1 MEKRQIIKKQY
12 YRGLIYNRAA
22 AMKKILPALL
32 YSLTFLIGGEISVS
46 ISEDLVNEYLNLI
59 GNYQIVTG
67 NKGDQATWT
76 IKNPRVK
83 FQYGKA
89 VFLTTILFNKGR
101 TEIKKDIKRNIDVEY
116 NSNKNT
122 LKLVITDSL
131 IKMERRG
138 NVLGKIDLG
147 SIYQSGLIFP
157 GPKPSIDS
165 FKLKTKKGRVK
176 IRISTRKSYVYFEKD
191 VIRFALDLEY
201 E

>member
-12 YRGLIYNRAA
+12 SRALIYTRAA

-67 NKGDQATWT
+67 KKGDQATWT
-76 IKNPRVK
+76 INNPRVK

-89 VFLTTILFNKGR
+89 LFLTTILFDKGK
-101 TEIKKDIKRNIDVEY
+101 TNIKKDIKRNIDVEY

-165 FKLKTKKGRVK
+165 FKLKTKRGRVK
-176 IRISTRKSYVYFEKD
+176 IRISTRGSYVYFEKD
-191 VIRFALDLEY
+191 VIRLALDLEY

>member
-1 MEKRQIIKKQY
+1 MNKF
-12 YRGLIYNRAA
+12 
-22 AMKKILPALL
+22 LPVLL
-32 YSLTFLIGGEISVS
+32 FSLTFLIGGEISVS

-67 NKGDQATWT
+67 KKDSQATWT
-76 IKNPRVK
+76 INNPRVK

-89 VFLTTILFNKGR
+89 VFLTTILFEKGK
-101 TEIKKDIKRNIDVEY
+101 TDIKKDIKRNIDVKY

-165 FKLKTKKGRVK
+165 FKLKTKEGRVK
-176 IRISTRKSYVYFEKD
+176 IHISTRDSHIYFEKD
-191 VIRFALDLEY
+191 VIRLALDLEY

>member
-1 MEKRQIIKKQY
+1 MEKRLIIKKQCPRSFKY
-12 YRGLIYNRAA
+12 TRAA
-22 AMKKILPALL
+22 VMKKILPALL
-32 YSLTFLIGGEISVS
+32 YSITFLIGGEISVS
-46 ISEDLVNEYLNLI
+46 ISEDLVNEYLNII

-67 NKGDQATWT
+67 KKEDQATWT
-76 IKNPRVK
+76 INNPRVK

-89 VFLTTILFNKGR
+89 VFLTTILFEKGK
-101 TEIKKDIKRNIDVEY
+101 TDIKKDIKRNIDVEY

-176 IRISTRKSYVYFEKD
+176 IRISSRKSYVYFEKD

-201 E
+201 K

>member
-1 MEKRQIIKKQY
+1 
-12 YRGLIYNRAA
+12 
-22 AMKKILPALL
+22 MKKFLTALL
-32 YSLTFLIGGEISVS
+32 FSLTLLIGGEISVS

-59 GNYQIVTG
+59 GNHKIMTG
-67 NKGDQATWT
+67 KKNNQATWI

-89 VFLTTILFNKGR
+89 VFLTTILFKKGK

-122 LKLVITDSL
+122 LKLIITDSL

-138 NVLGKIDLG
+138 KVLGKIDLG

-157 GPKPSIDS
+157 GPKPNVDS
-165 FKLKTKKGRVK
+165 FKLKTKMGK
-176 IRISTRKSYVYFEKD
+176 IKISISTRKSYVYYEKNI
-191 VIRFALDLEY
+191 IRFALDLEY

>member
-1 MEKRQIIKKQY
+1 
-12 YRGLIYNRAA
+12 
-22 AMKKILPALL
+22 MKIFLRALL
-32 YSLTFLIGGEISVS
+32 FSLTFLTGGEISVS

-67 NKGDQATWT
+67 KKDNQATWT
-76 IKNPRVK
+76 IQNPRVK

-89 VFLTTILFNKGR
+89 VFLTTVLFKKGK
-101 TEIKKDIKRNIDVEY
+101 TDIKKDIKRNIDVEY
-116 NSNKNT
+116 NSRKNT
-122 LKLVITDSL
+122 LKLVIMDSL

-165 FKLKTKKGRVK
+165 FKLKTKEGRVK
-176 IRISTRKSYVYFEKD
+176 IHISTRDSYIYFEKH
-191 VIRFALDLEY
+191 VIRLALDLEY
-201 E
+201 K

>member
-1 MEKRQIIKKQY
+1 MNKF
-12 YRGLIYNRAA
+12 
-22 AMKKILPALL
+22 LPVLL
-32 YSLTFLIGGEISVS
+32 FSLTFLIGGEISVS

-67 NKGDQATWT
+67 KKDNQATWT
-76 IKNPRVK
+76 INNPRVK

-89 VFLTTILFNKGR
+89 VFLTTILFEKGK
-101 TEIKKDIKRNIDVEY
+101 TDIKKDIKRNIDVKY

-165 FKLKTKKGRVK
+165 FKLKTKEGRVK
-176 IRISTRKSYVYFEKD
+176 IHISTRNSHIYFEKD
-191 VIRFALDLEY
+191 VIRLALDLEY

>member
-1 MEKRQIIKKQY
+1 MNKF
-12 YRGLIYNRAA
+12 
-22 AMKKILPALL
+22 LPVLL
-32 YSLTFLIGGEISVS
+32 FSLTFLIGGEISVS
-46 ISEDLVNEYLNLI
+46 ISEDLVNEYLNII

-67 NKGDQATWT
+67 KKDNQATWT
-76 IKNPRVK
+76 INNPRVK

-89 VFLTTILFNKGR
+89 VFLTTILFEKGK
-101 TEIKKDIKRNIDVEY
+101 TDIKKDIKRNIDVKY

-165 FKLKTKKGRVK
+165 FKLKTKEGRVK
-176 IRISTRKSYVYFEKD
+176 IHISTRNSHIYFEKD
-191 VIRFALDLEY
+191 VIRLALDLEY

>member
-12 YRGLIYNRAA
+12 SHALIYTRAA
-22 AMKKILPALL
+22 AMKKILPALIF
-32 YSLTFLIGGEISVS
+32 SLTFLIGGEISVS
-46 ISEDLVNEYLNLI
+46 ISEDLVNEYLNII

-67 NKGDQATWT
+67 KKEDQATWT
-76 IKNPRVK
+76 INNPRVK

-89 VFLTTILFNKGR
+89 VFLTTILFEKGK
-101 TEIKKDIKRNIDVEY
+101 TDIKKDIKRNIDVKY

-165 FKLKTKKGRVK
+165 FKLKTKRGKVK
-176 IRISTRKSYVYFEKD
+176 IRIRARGSYVYFEKD
-191 VIRFALDLEY
+191 VIRLSLELEY

>member
-1 MEKRQIIKKQY
+1 
-12 YRGLIYNRAA
+12 
-22 AMKKILPALL
+22 MKKFLPALL
-32 YSLTFLIGGEISVS
+32 CSLTFLLGGEISVS

-67 NKGDQATWT
+67 KKGDQATWT
-76 IKNPRVK
+76 INNPRVK

-89 VFLTTILFNKGR
+89 VFLTTILFEKGK
-101 TEIKKDIKRNIDVEY
+101 TDIKKDIKRNIDVEY

-165 FKLKTKKGRVK
+165 FKLKTKRGKLK
-176 IRISTRKSYVYFEKD
+176 IRINIRESYVYFEKD
-191 VIRFALDLEY
+191 IIRFALDLEY